1 MPATTIR
8 CPECG
13 GEMNLHAVKPSE
25 PASREEA
32 ARADPVLGL
41 VLDEMHSCPQCG
53 ASATRPL
60 VSS

>member
-1 MPATTIR
+1 
-8 CPECG
+8 
-13 GEMNLHAVKPSE
+13 MNLHAVKPSE